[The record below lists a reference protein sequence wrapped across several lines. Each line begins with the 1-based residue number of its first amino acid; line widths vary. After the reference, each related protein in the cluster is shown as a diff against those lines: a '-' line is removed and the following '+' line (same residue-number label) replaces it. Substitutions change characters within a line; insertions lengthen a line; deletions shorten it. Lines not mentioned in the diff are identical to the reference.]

1 MTVRIIETI
10 QGEEKQHRFS
20 DWKVNNRVIVG
31 LHDGASSPTAEE
43 MYVKTPDQQAVLMF
57 SSWSWMLSRI
67 QMSHPSEYAGNKTG
81 YSCLRTAFCNYV
93 DFLCNT

>member
-31 LHDGASSPTAEE
+31 LHDGASSPTAEV
-43 MYVKTPDQQAVLMF
+43 MYVKTQISKQ
-57 SSWSWMLSRI
+57 S
-67 QMSHPSEYAGNKTG
+67 
-81 YSCLRTAFCNYV
+81 
-93 DFLCNT
+93 

>member
-43 MYVKTPDQQAVLMF
+43 MYVKNPRSA
-57 SSWSWMLSRI
+57 SSLDV
-67 QMSHPSEYAGNKTG
+67 
-81 YSCLRTAFCNYV
+81 F
-93 DFLCNT
+93 FLELDVVKDSDEPPQ